1 MHTHGKEH
9 HSTPVSYTH
18 LDVYKRQVVARKS
31 GDKWFIGAISGV
43 DKERE
48 ITFNLPE
55 ECIGKKFT
63 LIKDGKDINSFD
75 YEEITSDDGKVT
87 VKVLGNGGFAAII

>member
-1 MHTHGKEH
+1 MPAAWDESRLLAGYP
-9 HSTPVSYTH
+9 SDYA
-18 LDVYKRQVVARKS
+18 VVARKS